1 MRTYNTMQMKVL
13 SHLFLTGPIMTNL
26 ERMVASR
33 AIGSTFISNLSSEI
47 SFDRIVVEATHFDLH
62 SNTWILSIFII
73 YMYGKFKFN
82 QGQTQEIDRKLQK
95 IKIYDDAEQFIRS
108 VLFIFFLIF
117 SRDVQNAI

>member
-1 MRTYNTMQMKVL
+1 MKVL

-47 SFDRIVVEATHFDLH
+47 SFDRIIVEATHFDLH

-73 YMYGKFKFN
+73 YIYGQFKFN
-82 QGQTQEIDRKLQK
+82 KGNLKQISNKLQK
-95 IKIYDDAEQFIRS
+95 IKIYDDAEQVIRS
-108 VLFIFFLIF
+108 VFFIFFLIF